1 MDKDPSKMTKEELE
15 VFNCLE
21 EEEAVDADE
30 NASAGYE
37 ELEDD
42 FLMLANE
49 GKPALEEAKEEDFA
63 KAEYINKNVVIV
75 ENEEDED
82 QKALRLMREQLK
94 KKFGGI
100 IGMSDKIA
108 AGGILKKPKK
118 FDEDGEGDDVEE
130 DYDVEEVS
138 DN

>member
-1 MDKDPSKMTKEELE
+1 
-15 VFNCLE
+15 
-21 EEEAVDADE
+21 
-30 NASAGYE
+30 
-37 ELEDD
+37 
-42 FLMLANE
+42 MLANE
-49 GKPALEEAKEEDFA
+49 GRPALEEAKEEDFA

>member
-1 MDKDPSKMTKEELE
+1 MTKEELD

-21 EEEAVDADE
+21 EEEAVD
-30 NASAGYE
+30 ASAGYE

-49 GKPALEEAKEEDFA
+49 GKPALEEAKEEDFS

-100 IGMSDKIA
+100 IGMSEKIA
-108 AGGILKKPKK
+108 ASGILKKPKK
-118 FDEDGEGDDVEE
+118 FEEDGEDDKVEE

>member
-1 MDKDPSKMTKEELE
+1 MTKDELE

-21 EEEAVDADE
+21 EEEAVDAHE

-49 GKPALEEAKEEDFA
+49 GKPALEEAKEEDFS

-75 ENEEDED
+75 ENEENED

-100 IGMSDKIA
+100 IGMSEKIA
-108 AGGILKKPKK
+108 ASGILKKPKK
-118 FDEDGEGDDVEE
+118 FEEDGEDEEVEE

-138 DN
+138 DD

>member
-1 MDKDPSKMTKEELE
+1 MTKEELE
-15 VFNCLE
+15 VFQCLE

-49 GKPALEEAKEEDFA
+49 GRPALEEVNEQEVQ
-63 KAEYINKNVVIV
+63 KAEYDNKNVVIV
-75 ENEEDED
+75 EDEEDED
-82 QKALRLMREQLK
+82 QKALRLMREQIK

-100 IGMSDKIA
+100 IGMTDKM
-108 AGGILKKPKK
+108 GGSSGILKQSKK
-118 FDEDGEGDDVEE
+118 FEEDGEDDDNDDDED